1 MNIKKKITIIVF
13 LLLIALMFVIHV
25 LWDHHRVK
33 KIVFKNLQNKYNFI
47 SFQISSPEKLLF
59 SPGSSL
65 FGLDYNVP
73 VTAEINGMIIK
84 FWIELNDKGEVVFEN
99 LLDQKF
105 KIEGAN
111 VVNQMISPIIQFS
124 NTTINFIGG
133 NSSYSNESKNMES
146 YYLSMNFTE
155 MISSNIR
162 PTSMNAVIKWNE
174 GSENLSNEAFIE
186 KCLGVATILNYLRFS
201 EISFYYYTTDN
212 NYLNI
217 TLYTRTDLKLPKEQ
231 LIKKI
236 QVSQNIK

>member
-1 MNIKKKITIIVF
+1 MSNGKKTITIFV
-13 LLLIALMFVIHV
+13 LLIIFIFVIHV

-33 KIVFKNLQNKYNFI
+33 NIAFKNLQNKYNFI
-47 SFQISSPEKLLF
+47 SFQIFSPKKQLF
-59 SPGSSL
+59 SPGSSV

-111 VVNQMISPIIQFS
+111 VVNQMISPIIRMS

-133 NSSYSNESKNMES
+133 NGYSNESKNMES
-146 YYLSMNFTE
+146 YYLSMKFTE
-155 MISSNIR
+155 MINSNIR

-186 KCLGVATILNYLRFS
+186 KCLGVATLLNDLRFS